1 MGSLAGKSPAN
12 TYKSLLKV
20 ADETNGVSGTASQ
33 IEDGEGTST
42 CISVGDDNFKVKP
55 QSDNTTTTFEVE
67 NASGSN
73 LLTVDSSNSVV
84 KVGTSQVSATTQLLT
99 FSAYRLV
106 PFGAGYHS
114 FVPVNGM
121 AEFGANVAA
130 EVQGGSGTDPNTS
143 IDKTTSTDELICM
156 LFNVPFNITID
167 AVKVF
172 VSTDQDTDTT
182 INVHLNSFDMVAD
195 GTTNDGNLSNGTVLA
210 DGQATSVDRNVL
222 KSIDLTIQSSSV
234 TSGKVIACFVEN
246 ETNTNDINIQVQVKY
261 HIA

>member
-99 FSAYRLV
+99 FAAYRLV
-106 PFGAGYHS
+106 PSSAGNHHMIAVGGNGFGAH
-114 FVPVNGM
+114 M
-121 AEFGANVAA
+121 AEISC
-130 EVQGGSGTDPNTS
+130 GSGTDPNTTV
-143 IDKTTSTDELICM
+143 DKTSTTDELVNL
-156 LFNVPFNITID
+156 LFPVPFNITID

-172 VSTDQDTDTT
+172 ASTDQDTDTT
-182 INVHLNSFDMVAD
+182 LNYHLMSYDMVAD
-195 GTTNDGNLSNGTVLA
+195 GTANDGNLSNGTVLA

-222 KSIDLTIQSSSV
+222 KSTDLTIQSSSV

-246 ETNTNDINIQVQVKY
+246 ETNTDDINIQVQVKY

>member
-20 ADETNGVSGTASQ
+20 ADETNGVTGTIST
-33 IEDGEGTST
+33 IEDGEGTASS
-42 CISVGDDNFKVKP
+42 IQVSNSQFRVKP
-55 QSDNTTTTFEVE
+55 NTNTTGTLQIK
-67 NASGSN
+67 N
-73 LLTVDSSNSVV
+73 SSNESILQVDTSNSLV

-99 FSAYRLV
+99 FSAYRLI

-114 FVPVNGM
+114 FVPVHGM
-121 AEFGANVAA
+121 AEFGTNQAQ

-143 IDKTTSTDELICM
+143 IDKTNQTDELVNM

-222 KSIDLTIQSSSV
+222 KSIDMTIQSSSV

-246 ETNTNDINIQVQVKY
+246 VTNTDDINIQVQVKY

>member
-20 ADETNGVSGTASQ
+20 ADETNGVSDTLSQ
-33 IEDGEGTST
+33 IEDGEGTASCLSVTRAQLQVKGLEDST
-42 CISVGDDNFKVKP
+42 GTLQVKKSGGASILKVDTSNNAVLVG
-55 QSDNTTTTFEVE
+55 
-67 NASGSN
+67 
-73 LLTVDSSNSVV
+73 SSLVN
-84 KVGTSQVSATTQLLT
+84 ATTQLLT

-106 PFGAGYHS
+106 PYSSSHHT
-114 FVPVNGM
+114 FVPVHGM
-121 AEFGANVAA
+121 SEFVQHVQ
-130 EVQGGSGTDPNTS
+130 EIQGGSGTDPNTT
-143 IDKTTSTDELICM
+143 IDKTTTTDELVNM
-156 LFNVPFNITID
+156 LFNVPFNMTID

-172 VSTDQDTDTT
+172 ASTDQDTDCTL
-182 INVHLNSFDMVAD
+182 NYHLMSYDMTAD

-222 KSIDLTIQSSSV
+222 KSTDLTIQSSSV

-246 ETNTNDINIQVQVKY
+246 ETNTDDINLQVQVKY

>member
-73 LLTVDSSNSVV
+73 LLTVDTSNSVV

-99 FSAYRLV
+99 FSAYRIV
-106 PFGAGYHS
+106 PTAGTHY
-114 FVPVNGM
+114 FVPLYGM
-121 AEFGANVAA
+121 AEFAVGAAA
-130 EVQGGSGTDPNTS
+130 EVTNGTGTDPDTTV
-143 IDKTTSTDELICM
+143 DKTTTTDDLVTM
-156 LFNVPFNITID
+156 LFPVPFNITID
-167 AVKVF
+167 AVKVLASNDSDADC
-172 VSTDQDTDTT
+172 VY
-182 INVHLNSFDMVAD
+182 NYHLISYDMVND

-210 DGQATSVDRNVL
+210 DGQATAVDRSVI
-222 KSIDLTIQSSSV
+222 KSTDLTIQSSSV

>member
-20 ADETNGVSGTASQ
+20 ADETNGVSGSASQ

-42 CISVGDDNFKVKP
+42 CLQISTTVAHFKPASDVNAALKVERANGDD
-55 QSDNTTTTFEVE
+55 
-67 NASGSN
+67 
-73 LLTVDSSNSVV
+73 LLTVDTNNSLV

-99 FSAYRLV
+99 FSCFRLI
-106 PFGAGYHS
+106 PTGAGNHM
-114 FVPVNGM
+114 FVPVHGM
-121 AEFGANVAA
+121 AEFGTNQAQELAN
-130 EVQGGSGTDPNTS
+130 GGGTDPNTS
-143 IDKTTSTDELICM
+143 VDKGATTDDTVNM
-156 LFNVPFNITID
+156 LFNVPFNMTID

-172 VSTDQDTDTT
+172 ASTDQDTDCT
-182 INVHLNSFDMVAD
+182 LNYHVMSYDMVAD

-210 DGQATSVDRNVL
+210 DGQATSVDRNVI
-222 KSIDLTIQSSSV
+222 KSTDLTIQNSSV

-246 ETNTNDINIQVQVKY
+246 ETNTDDINLQVQVKY

>member
-99 FSAYRLV
+99 FSCFRLI
-106 PFGAGYHS
+106 PNASGTHM
-114 FVPVNGM
+114 FVPVHGM
-121 AEFGANVAA
+121 AEFGANQAQ
-130 EVQGGSGTDPNTS
+130 ELTGGTGTDPDTLT
-143 IDKTTSTDELICM
+143 DKSATTDELVNM
-156 LFNVPFNITID
+156 LFNVPFNMTID

-172 VSTDQDTDTT
+172 ASTDQDTDCTL
-182 INVHLNSFDMVAD
+182 NYHLMSYTMVAD
-195 GTTNDGNLSNGTVLA
+195 GTTNDGNLSSGVVLA
-210 DGQATSVDRNVL
+210 DGQATAVDRSVL
-222 KSIDLTIQSSSV
+222 KSTDLTIQSSSV

>member
-1 MGSLAGKSPAN
+1 MGSLASKSLSA

-20 ADETNGVSGTASQ
+20 ADETNGVSSSYSK
-33 IEDGEGTST
+33 IEDGEGTESSVSITNNKIRVQPTSADST
-42 CISVGDDNFKVKP
+42 AVFDVKN
-55 QSDNTTTTFEVE
+55 Q
-67 NASGSN
+67 SGSA

-99 FSAYRLV
+99 FRGYRLV
-106 PFGAGYHS
+106 AGSAGTHMFVPCGGAGFS
-114 FVPVNGM
+114 NL
-121 AEFGANVAA
+121 AEIT
-130 EVQGGSGTDPNTS
+130 GGTGTDPSTS
-143 IDKTTSTDELICM
+143 FDKTTTTDETVHM
-156 LFNVPFNITID
+156 LFNVPYNMTID

-172 VSTDQDTDTT
+172 ASTDQDTDCTL
-182 INVHLNSFDMVAD
+182 NYHLMSYDMIAD

-222 KSIDLTIQSSSV
+222 KSTDLTIQSSSV

-246 ETNTNDINIQVQVKY
+246 ETNTDDINLQVQVKY

>member
-1 MGSLAGKSPAN
+1 
-12 TYKSLLKV
+12 
-20 ADETNGVSGTASQ
+20 
-33 IEDGEGTST
+33 
-42 CISVGDDNFKVKP
+42 
-55 QSDNTTTTFEVE
+55 
-67 NASGSN
+67 
-73 LLTVDSSNSVV
+73 
-84 KVGTSQVSATTQLLT
+84 LT

-106 PFGAGYHS
+106 PYGAGYHS
-114 FVPVNGM
+114 FVPVYGM
-121 AEFGANVAA
+121 AEFGASLAA

-143 IDKTTSTDELICM
+143 IDKTNQTDELVNM

-222 KSIDLTIQSSSV
+222 KSIDMTIQSSSV

-246 ETNTNDINIQVQVKY
+246 ETNTDDINIQVQVKY

>member
-106 PFGAGYHS
+106 PASAGDHM
-114 FVPVNGM
+114 FIPLAGM
-121 AEFGANVAA
+121 AEFSVGAAA
-130 EVQGGSGTDPNTS
+130 EVQMGTGTDPSTSSDKGNT
-143 IDKTTSTDELICM
+143 TDELVNM
-156 LFNVPFNITID
+156 LFPVPFNMTID

-172 VSTDQDTDTT
+172 ASNDSDADCVY
-182 INVHLNSFDMVAD
+182 NYHLMSFDMVAD
-195 GTTNDGNLSNGTVLA
+195 GTTNDGNLSNGVVLA
-210 DGQATSVDRNVL
+210 DGQATAVDRNVL
-222 KSIDLTIQSSSV
+222 KSTDLTIQSSSV
-234 TSGKVIACFVEN
+234 TSGKVIACMVEN

>member
-20 ADETNGVSGTASQ
+20 ADETNGVSDTISQ
-33 IEDGEGTST
+33 IEDGEGTASSLSVTRSQLHVKGLADST
-42 CISVGDDNFKVKP
+42 GTLQVKKSGGASILKVDTSNNAVLVG
-55 QSDNTTTTFEVE
+55 
-67 NASGSN
+67 
-73 LLTVDSSNSVV
+73 SSLVN
-84 KVGTSQVSATTQLLT
+84 ATTQLLT

-106 PFGAGYHS
+106 PYSSSHHT
-114 FVPVNGM
+114 FVPVHGM
-121 AEFGANVAA
+121 SEFVQHVQ
-130 EVQGGSGTDPNTS
+130 EIQGGSGTDPNTT
-143 IDKTTSTDELICM
+143 IDKTTTTDELVNM
-156 LFNVPFNITID
+156 LFNVPFNMTID

-172 VSTDQDTDTT
+172 ASTDQDTDCTL
-182 INVHLNSFDMVAD
+182 NYHLMSYDMVAD

-210 DGQATSVDRNVL
+210 DGQATSVDRNVI
-222 KSIDLTIQSSSV
+222 KSTDLTIQSSSV

>member
-1 MGSLAGKSPAN
+1 MGSLAGKSPKD

-20 ADETNGVSGTASQ
+20 ADETNGVSGSASQ

-42 CISVGDDNFKVKP
+42 CLQISTTVAHLKPASDVNAALKVERANGDD
-55 QSDNTTTTFEVE
+55 
-67 NASGSN
+67 
-73 LLTVDSSNSVV
+73 LLTVDTNNSLV

-106 PFGAGYHS
+106 PYSSSHHT

-121 AEFGANVAA
+121 SEFVQHAQ
-130 EVQGGSGTDPNTS
+130 EIQGGSGTDPNTT
-143 IDKTTSTDELICM
+143 IDKTTTTDELVNL

-182 INVHLNSFDMVAD
+182 INVHLMSYDMVAD

-234 TSGKVIACFVEN
+234 ISGKVIACFVEN
-246 ETNTNDINIQVQVKY
+246 ETNTDDINIQVQVKY

>member
-20 ADETNGVSGTASQ
+20 ADETNGVSGTLSTV
-33 IEDGEGTST
+33 EDGEGTSSSL
-42 CISVGDDNFKVKP
+42 SVSQGQIMIYPN
-55 QSDNTTTTFEVE
+55 SDTIRTLRVR
-67 NASGSN
+67 NASGTD
-73 LLTVDSSNSVV
+73 LLVVDTSNSLV

-106 PFGAGYHS
+106 PSSAGTHHYI
-114 FVPVNGM
+114 PVQGM
-121 AEFGANVAA
+121 AEFSVGAAA
-130 EVQGGSGTDPNTS
+130 EVSSGTGTDPLTS
-143 IDKTTSTDELICM
+143 HDGGTGTDELVNM

-167 AVKVF
+167 AVKVIA
-172 VSTDQDTDTT
+172 SNDSDTDCVY
-182 INVHLNSFDMVAD
+182 NYHLVSYDMVAD

-210 DGQATSVDRNVL
+210 DGQATAVDRSVI
-222 KSIDLTIQSSSV
+222 KSTDLTIQSSSV